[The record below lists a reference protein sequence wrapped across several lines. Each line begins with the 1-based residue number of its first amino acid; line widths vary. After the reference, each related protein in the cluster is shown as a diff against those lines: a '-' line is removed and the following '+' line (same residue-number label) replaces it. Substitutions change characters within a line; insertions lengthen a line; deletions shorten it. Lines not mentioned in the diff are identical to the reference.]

1 VDDENRARVIIDD
14 ESHLQESIALAAAVD
29 DALSATLCAT
39 LRACY
44 ELPGQFASRA
54 SMTSAKTAKCIPF
67 SVAAS
72 LS

>member
-1 VDDENRARVIIDD
+1 MSRP
-14 ESHLQESIALAAAVD
+14 LESIVSDLSEFPFTTRKPAVFP
-29 DALSATLCAT
+29 
-39 LRACY
+39 RACY